1 MILIRYIFFILLI
14 FSPLK
19 AVESFIK
26 FKINDEIVTNIDLDT
41 EYRYLIALN
50 NELRNTDEDTLKK
63 LSRESIIKEKIKKN
77 ELKKYYQIKGSRKMV

>member
-63 LSRESIIKEKIKKN
+63 LSRQSNIKEKIKKN
-77 ELKKYYQIKGSRKMV
+77 

>member
-41 EYRYLIALN
+41 EYDI
-50 NELRNTDEDTLKK
+50 
-63 LSRESIIKEKIKKN
+63 
-77 ELKKYYQIKGSRKMV
+77 

>member
-63 LSRESIIKEKIKKN
+63 LFYN
-77 ELKKYYQIKGSRKMV
+77 F

>member
-63 LSRESIIKEKIKKN
+63 LSRRVN
-77 ELKKYYQIKGSRKMV
+77 Y

>member
-63 LSRESIIKEKIKKN
+63 LSRESIIKEKIKKKC
-77 ELKKYYQIKGSRKMV
+77 L